1 MIGSE
6 SVFLVW
12 YIPTMINIVNNI
24 KPKCNSSII
33 CLRNGKYL
41 LHTKTLR
48 YSAVN
53 LHNNIETYIQIYHT
67 SNIQQG
73 LLFSFK

>member
-1 MIGSE
+1 MRFINSLPQKFTE
-6 SVFLVW
+6 HE
-12 YIPTMINIVNNI
+12 YIIDVNKI
-24 KPKCNSSII
+24 KTFID
-33 CLRNGKYL
+33 
-41 LHTKTLR
+41 
-48 YSAVN
+48 N